1 MPHDV
6 TTAFPAFPTPTPL
19 CGPLRQPRQ
28 MLAEQTYD
36 GHKSI
41 HDDATAGDLG
51 LRAGPIE
58 GPTHFSQFDPLLFQ
72 LFGQRWFESGCIS
85 SHYQNMVVEGE
96 EVRAFVQP
104 PAAGESVARIWAE
117 KSDGTPV
124 LSGTASVGDV
134 PGEAHEIPRRI
145 ARLRP
150 ATGLV
155 INRDLKVG
163 QRGGQPEQVSMDFE
177 QHMGDYYPFTLAD
190 KLKVITELSP
200 WYTPEGGP
208 ASPWGRAIVPI
219 EMISVL
225 LGSSGDR
232 AGLKGRGPAVGLF
245 AGQQIRLINGPVLVG
260 QAYDLEREI
269 IALSES
275 KRTESVW
282 VRTQVFEAGTRT
294 LVAEMI
300 LNGATLKASYAKYE
314 EEARALG
321 LAT

>member
-1 MPHDV
+1 M
-6 TTAFPAFPTPTPL
+6 
-19 CGPLRQPRQ
+19 
-28 MLAEQTYD
+28 
-36 GHKSI
+36 
-41 HDDATAGDLG
+41 
-51 LRAGPIE
+51 
-58 GPTHFSQFDPLLFQ
+58 
-72 LFGQRWFESGCIS
+72 
-85 SHYQNMVVEGE
+85 
-96 EVRAFVQP
+96 
-104 PAAGESVARIWAE
+104 
-117 KSDGTPV
+117 
-124 LSGTASVGDV
+124 
-134 PGEAHEIPRRI
+134 
-145 ARLRP
+145 
-150 ATGLV
+150 